1 MNIRGLARLIDWA
14 VFIPREIMTNKS
26 YNVIVLESWIVH
38 SD

>member
-1 MNIRGLARLIDWA
+1 
-14 VFIPREIMTNKS
+14 VFMPREIMTNKS